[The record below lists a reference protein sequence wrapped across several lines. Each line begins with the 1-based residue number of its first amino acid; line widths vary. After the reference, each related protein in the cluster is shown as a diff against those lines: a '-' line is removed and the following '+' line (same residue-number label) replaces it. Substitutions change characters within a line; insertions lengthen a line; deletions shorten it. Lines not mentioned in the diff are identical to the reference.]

1 MVDTRFLFFGLLANV
16 LSVFSLF
23 IVTLVS
29 GSKDHSIAV
38 ALMSTPLIVSI
49 ALTIL
54 GILRKGSVSADAAG
68 IVTIGNCPVWVFGFL
83 YTIGALVDYQDNL
96 SKCQD
101 YSAGVTAAL
110 YNCQQVPYSLF
121 LIGFF
126 MATLSLAFVSTLTG
140 LFFLRKTSK
149 AEYESNNLLPGY
161 CGSSSLGQLCLH

>member
-1 MVDTRFLFFGLLANV
+1 
-16 LSVFSLF
+16 
-23 IVTLVS
+23 
-29 GSKDHSIAV
+29 
-38 ALMSTPLIVSI
+38 MSTPLIVSI

-68 IVTIGNCPVWVFGFL
+68 MVTIGSYPVWGFGFI
-83 YTIGALVDYQDNL
+83 YTIGALVDYEDNL

-126 MATLSLAFVSTLTG
+126 IAALSLACVSTFTG

-149 AEYESNNLLPGY
+149 TE
-161 CGSSSLGQLCLH
+161 

>member
-1 MVDTRFLFFGLLANV
+1 MVDARFLFLGVVANV

-23 IVTLVS
+23 IVSLVS
-29 GSKDHSIAV
+29 GSTDHSAAI

-68 IVTIGNCPVWVFGFL
+68 MVTIGSYPVWGFGFI
-83 YTIGALVDYQDNL
+83 YTIGALVDYEDNL

-110 YNCQQVPYSLF
+110 YNCQQVPYSFF

-126 MATLSLAFVSTLTG
+126 IAALSLACVSTFTG

-149 AEYESNNLLPGY
+149 TE
-161 CGSSSLGQLCLH
+161 

>member
-1 MVDTRFLFFGLLANV
+1 MVDARFLFLGVVANV

-23 IVTLVS
+23 IVSLVS
-29 GSKDHSIAV
+29 GSTDHSAAI

-68 IVTIGNCPVWVFGFL
+68 LVTVGNYPVWGFGFL
-83 YTIGALVDYQDNL
+83 YTIAALVDYYDNL
-96 SKCQD
+96 DKCQD

-126 MATLSLAFVSTLTG
+126 IATLSLACVSTFTG
-140 LFFLRKTSK
+140 LFFLRKTSM
-149 AEYESNNLLPGY
+149 AE
-161 CGSSSLGQLCLH
+161 

>member
-1 MVDTRFLFFGLLANV
+1 
-16 LSVFSLF
+16 
-23 IVTLVS
+23 
-29 GSKDHSIAV
+29 
-38 ALMSTPLIVSI
+38 MSTPLIVSI

-68 IVTIGNCPVWVFGFL
+68 MVTIGSYPVWGFGFI
-83 YTIGALVDYQDNL
+83 YTIGALVDYEDNL

-110 YNCQQVPYSLF
+110 YNCQQVPYSFF

-126 MATLSLAFVSTLTG
+126 IAALSLACVSTFTG

-149 AEYESNNLLPGY
+149 TE
-161 CGSSSLGQLCLH
+161 

>member
-1 MVDTRFLFFGLLANV
+1 MVDARFLFLGVVANV
-16 LSVFSLF
+16 LSVFSVF
-23 IVTLVS
+23 IVSPVS
-29 GSKDHSIAV
+29 GSTDHSAAT

-49 ALTIL
+49 ALTIV
-54 GILRKGSVSADAAG
+54 GILKKGSVSADSAG
-68 IVTIGNCPVWVFGFL
+68 IVTIGNYPVWGFGFL
-83 YTIGALVDYQDNL
+83 YTIGALVDYEDNL

-126 MATLSLAFVSTLTG
+126 IATLSLAFVSTFTG

-149 AEYESNNLLPGY
+149 TE
-161 CGSSSLGQLCLH
+161 

>member
-1 MVDTRFLFFGLLANV
+1 M
-16 LSVFSLF
+16 F
-23 IVTLVS
+23 IVPTLS
-29 GSKDHSIAV
+29 GSTDHSIAI

-68 IVTIGNCPVWVFGFL
+68 MVTIGSYPVWGFGFI
-83 YTIGALVDYQDNL
+83 YTIGALVDYEDNL

-126 MATLSLAFVSTLTG
+126 IAALSLACVSTFTG

-149 AEYESNNLLPGY
+149 TE
-161 CGSSSLGQLCLH
+161 

>member
-1 MVDTRFLFFGLLANV
+1 MVDARFLFLGVVANV
-16 LSVFSLF
+16 VSVFSLF
-23 IVTLVS
+23 IVILS
-29 GSKDHSIAV
+29 GSTDHSIAI
-38 ALMSTPLIVSI
+38 ALMSTPLIVSV

-54 GILRKGSVSADAAG
+54 GILRKGSVGADATG
-68 IVTIGNCPVWVFGFL
+68 IVTIGNYPVWGFGFL
-83 YTIGALVDYQDNL
+83 YTIGALVDYEDNL

-126 MATLSLAFVSTLTG
+126 IATLSLACVSTFTG

-149 AEYESNNLLPGY
+149 TE
-161 CGSSSLGQLCLH
+161 

>member
-1 MVDTRFLFFGLLANV
+1 MVDARFLFLGVVANV
-16 LSVFSLF
+16 FSVFSLF
-23 IVTLVS
+23 IVILS
-29 GSKDHSIAV
+29 GSTDHSIAI

-68 IVTIGNCPVWVFGFL
+68 IVTIGNYPVWGFGFL
-83 YTIGALVDYQDNL
+83 YTIGALVDYEDNL

-110 YNCQQVPYSLF
+110 YSCQQVPYSLF

-126 MATLSLAFVSTLTG
+126 IATLSLACISTFTG

-149 AEYESNNLLPGY
+149 TE
-161 CGSSSLGQLCLH
+161 

>member
-1 MVDTRFLFFGLLANV
+1 VDARFLLLGVVANV

-23 IVTLVS
+23 IVTPIS
-29 GSKDHSIAV
+29 GSMDHSIAV

-68 IVTIGNCPVWVFGFL
+68 IVTIGNCPVWVFGFI

-101 YSAGVTAAL
+101 YSVGVTAAL
-110 YNCQQVPYSLF
+110 YNCQQVPYSHF

-126 MATLSLAFVSTLTG
+126 IATLSLAFVSTLTG
-140 LFFLRKTSK
+140 LLFLRKTST
-149 AEYESNNLLPGY
+149 AE
-161 CGSSSLGQLCLH
+161 

>member
-1 MVDTRFLFFGLLANV
+1 MVDARFLFLGVVANV

-23 IVTLVS
+23 IVSLVS
-29 GSKDHSIAV
+29 GSTDHSAAI

-68 IVTIGNCPVWVFGFL
+68 LVTVGNYPVWGFGFL
-83 YTIGALVDYQDNL
+83 YTIAALVDYYDNL
-96 SKCQD
+96 DKCQD

-126 MATLSLAFVSTLTG
+126 IATLSLACVSTFTG

-149 AEYESNNLLPGY
+149 TE
-161 CGSSSLGQLCLH
+161 